1 MDDKLKSQ
9 WIKLA
14 DAIGQTGQDI
24 LAGAPVTI
32 TEKRFA
38 DPKVLAIMLMS
49 RSLLNFK
56 GVFALIEQGLIVE
69 ARVLV
74 RCCFENGF
82 WVAGLHAEGVKFVR
96 KMLHDEARGRQAR
109 GELAL
114 SRGAQLLEHV
124 KERLRVQLRFIKK
137 KWPDAKSLNPK
148 GVARSGP
155 LVDGY
160 IIYSQL
166 SADAAH
172 PSVTSLNRHVGRSE
186 NGEAI
191 IEVVPTPSD
200 EEITMTW
207 DWACNAM
214 LGVCVGGNQIL
225 DGTPAGQQLNSL
237 ADRYHALTTQPKT
250 KQEPTS

>member
-1 MDDKLKSQ
+1 MDDTLKAQ

-14 DAIGQTGQDI
+14 DAIGQAGQDI

-49 RSLLNFK
+49 RSLSNFR
-56 GVFALIEQGLIVE
+56 GVFVLIEQGLIVE

-82 WVAGLHAEGVKFVR
+82 WVAGLHAEGDKFVR
-96 KMLHDEARGRQAR
+96 KMLHDEARSRQAR

-114 SRGAQLLEHV
+114 SKGAQLFEHV
-124 KERLRVQLRFIKK
+124 KNRLREQLRFIKK
-137 KWPDAKSLNPK
+137 RWPDAKSLNPK
-148 GVARSGP
+148 GVAQSGP
-155 LVDGY
+155 LADGY
-160 IIYSQL
+160 IIYTQL

-172 PSVTSLNRHVGRSE
+172 PSVTSLNRHVGHSE
-186 NGEAI
+186 SGEAI
-191 IEVVPTPSD
+191 IEVVPTPND
-200 EEITMTW
+200 GEITMTW

-214 LGVCVGGNQIL
+214 LGVCVGVNQIL
-225 DGTPAGQQLNSL
+225 SGTAAGQQLNSL
-237 ADRYHALTTQPKT
+237 ADRYHALTTQSKAN
-250 KQEPTS
+250 S